1 MEELIQ
7 KMDELINA
15 INNNSI
21 PLCLSIIGIFVPI
34 VISIVVSIQAYV
46 QYRSNKKLQT
56 YISEKETRVQM
67 HSDFLS
73 IYDAFCVAHSTI
85 FMKEKQVVELLAI
98 PNLTAQWYTDIK
110 QALAGV
116 CQACNRVNLL
126 LPNDDTDLSKTLKT
140 VFDNYRDL
148 SYEIKDYI
156 VKGNVEHDRGQAWS
170 KLNPQYGIFVGNYAM
185 LSSNPVAYGDYI
197 KLFSNENTK
206 QISEAI
212 KELLPLFEYEKF
224 DKFFE
229 PYLRITPDMK
239 ENRK

>member
-1 MEELIQ
+1 MEELIE
-7 KMDELINA
+7 KIDELIIA
-15 INNNSI
+15 IKSNSI
-21 PLCLSIIGIFVPI
+21 PLWLSIVGILIPI
-34 VISIVVSIQAYV
+34 FISIVVAIQAYI
-46 QYRSNKKLQT
+46 QHNSNKKLQI

-73 IYDAFCVAHSTI
+73 IYDAFCAAHSTI

-98 PNLTAQWYTDIK
+98 PNLTSQWYTDIK

-126 LPNDDTDLSKTLKT
+126 LPNDDTDLSKILKS

-156 VKGNVEHDRGQAWS
+156 IKGNVEHDRGQAWG
-170 KLNPQYGIFVGNYAM
+170 KLNPYYGIQ
-185 LSSNPVAYGDYI
+185 YGDYI
-197 KLFSNENTK
+197 TLNNN
-206 QISEAI
+206 SEAYNDFISLFDNDTTMLI
-212 KELLPLFEYEKF
+212 KQKIKKLLSLFEYEKF

-229 PYLRITPDMK
+229 PYLRITSNMK
-239 ENRK
+239 ENKK